1 MRFLS
6 ILRRIFDGIVT
17 VFFDAAGVLII
28 VIMCSVASEI
38 ILRYFLNRPQ
48 VWVVEI
54 ASYAM
59 LYITF
64 LGAAAVL
71 RKEKQVILDF
81 LVIRLKPRAQL
92 ILNCITSTIST
103 IVCFVLFWYGSRV
116 FMQFLISGQVADS
129 AIGIPRSAVIVIIP
143 LGSLLLGIQSLSRTY
158 NFAVKIKQDLST
170 ERDFQVHL
178 TDEI

>member
-1 MRFLS
+1 MS
-6 ILRRIFDGIVT
+6 IFSRIFDTIVSI
-17 VFFDAAGVLII
+17 FFSAAGFLII

-38 ILRYFLNRPQ
+38 VLRYFLNRPQ
-48 VWVVEI
+48 IWVIEI

-81 LVIRLKPRAQL
+81 IVIRLKPRAQL
-92 ILNCITSTIST
+92 ILNCITSSIST
-103 IVCFVLFWYGSRV
+103 IVCFVLFWFGLRI
-116 FMQFLISGQVADS
+116 FMQLVISGQVADS
-129 AIGIPRSAVIVIIP
+129 AIGIPRAAVIVIIP
-143 LGSLLLGIQSLSRTY
+143 LGSLLLGIQSLRRTY
-158 NFAVKIKQDLST
+158 NFLAKMKQHLLT
-170 ERDFQVHL
+170 EKEYQVNL